1 MTCTRLGSMPRLAD
15 TPACVAA
22 RCRRRATRATSH
34 TASCSSSASWPRRA
48 LGSPPRGATPTG
60 SGPRAR
66 CARQTLRG
74 RLRFHTVVA
83 WLLQG
88 IDVPV
93 ALYEEIVAVRNWPR
107 RLRRPL
113 AWRCPDLSSV
123 SHRCSLAQGAG
134 RRRARPCCD
143 AQRAVEECSRSSKRH
158 EAPDL
163 PGLERGER
171 PVDQADRHE
180 QAAHG
185 EQHVGHRPHLAHAR
199 LDRLRLQLQ
208 VCKST
213 SRTLTT
219 VSSVVS
225 TASSIRADATVEDA
239 NTTGTAHA

>member
-66 CARQTLRG
+66 CARQALRG

-83 WLLQG
+83 WLPQG

-93 ALYEEIVAVRNWPR
+93 ALYEEIVAVRNWTR

-113 AWRCPDLSSV
+113 AWQCPDLSSV

-171 PVDQADRHE
+171 PVDQADRYE

-213 SRTLTT
+213 SGTLSHLTAPPAATELPGPSRTQTHR
-219 VSSVVS
+219 V
-225 TASSIRADATVEDA
+225 
-239 NTTGTAHA
+239 TTGTAHS